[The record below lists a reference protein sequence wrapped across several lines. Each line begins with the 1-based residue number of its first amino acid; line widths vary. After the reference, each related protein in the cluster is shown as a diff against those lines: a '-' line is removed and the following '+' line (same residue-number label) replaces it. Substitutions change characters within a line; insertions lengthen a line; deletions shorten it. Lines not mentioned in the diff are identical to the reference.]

1 MSFHNVFSL
10 KIVKVAIGMLFFH
23 KSLQTAIRL
32 VKNAKASVLYGLFP

>member
-10 KIVKVAIGMLFFH
+10 KIVKIGMLFVH
-23 KSLQTAIRL
+23 KTLQTAIRL